1 MEDFNK
7 KITILRNEHELTQ
20 AEFGG
25 KIVVSRG
32 HVAALESGKYKP
44 SIKLLNKI
52 CKEFNITDKI
62 FNLSVEDYVEE
73 IKMFNPNH
81 KWSSFPSNKELELE
95 KDLKKQ
101 LETIDLLKEN
111 NKLLKEKVAYLENEI
126 IKLTK
131 NK

>member
-25 KIVVSRG
+25 KIGVSRG